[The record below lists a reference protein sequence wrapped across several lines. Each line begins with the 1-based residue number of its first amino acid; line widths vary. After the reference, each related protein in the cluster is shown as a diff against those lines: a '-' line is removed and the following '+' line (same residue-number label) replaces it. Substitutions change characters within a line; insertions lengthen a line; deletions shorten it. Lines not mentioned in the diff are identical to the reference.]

1 MKVFVITLCLMLS
14 FVTNTSHAQFKIA
27 WADPKHDEKG
37 NLLPLQS
44 YGETINRGMKFIL
57 ETRHPGPKATRSR
70 LKRARFDLHI
80 SSIA

>member
-1 MKVFVITLCLMLS
+1 MKLLFTTLWLTMSL
-14 FVTNTSHAQFKIA
+14 VANTGYAQSKTV
-27 WADPKHDEKG
+27 WASPKHDEKG

-57 ETRHPGPKATRSR
+57 EDQVTWAKGNTITDEEGKI
-70 LKRARFDLHI
+70 DLPI